1 MRHDSPLRLRPE
13 PISSGPDKPPAPP
26 PAAERVP
33 LGIAH
38 ADEWL
43 GGGLAADGL
52 HEAYAAKME
61 DGPAAIGFALALAR
75 MRAGSSA
82 APLVWLRQRGR
93 PSIPYGPGLHQF
105 GIAPAQVTLLAL
117 PDAKSVLR
125 AASDCARDGAA
136 AAVLLELAGR
146 QRLLDL
152 TASRRL
158 VLAAARTGTMLLL
171 VRQGAEPSPSAAQTR
186 WRVASAPSRALAA
199 NAPGRPAFDLALT
212 RHKGGR
218 DGLQL
223 ILEWN
228 NEQACFAE
236 PPASAAS
243 PLHGAVPAMAP
254 GGERAAQRPR
264 AA

>member
-1 MRHDSPLRLRPE
+1 MRRALPTFPRPA
-13 PISSGPDKPPAPP
+13 PVIAGPDTPSAPP
-26 PAAERVP
+26 PAAERIP
-33 LGIAH
+33 LGAAQ
-38 ADEWL
+38 ADQWL
-43 GGGLAADGL
+43 GGGLAAAGL

-61 DGPAAIGFALALAR
+61 DGPAAIGFTLALAR
-75 MRAGSSA
+75 MRAGG
-82 APLVWLRQRGR
+82 APLLWLRQRGR
-93 PSIPYGPGLHQF
+93 PSIPYGPGLHQM
-105 GIAPAQVTLLAL
+105 GIAPAQVTLLTL
-117 PDAKSVLR
+117 PDTKALLR

-136 AAVLLELAGR
+136 AAILLELTGR
-146 QRLLDL
+146 QKLFDL

-158 VLAAARTGTMLLL
+158 LLSAMRSGTMLLL
-171 VRQGAEPSPSAAQTR
+171 VRHGAEPSPSAAQTR

-212 RHKGGR
+212 RHKGAR

-236 PPASAAS
+236 PSASAVS
-243 PLHGAVPAMAP
+243 PLHGAVPAMAS
-254 GGERAAQRPR
+254 GGERTAQRPR